1 MSKPSLTN
9 CPPSSP
15 PWRCSRVLCD
25 AVCALGLLLLRG
37 AVADKS
43 LFLRTCQSHTGERVL
58 FRKFRMRA
66 AAFPE
71 RNTSGGYS
79 RGVPPLPIPNREVK
93 PARADGTAPQ
103 CGRVGR
109 RLFSQNR
116 KHPIEGCFLRLWRI
130 GIFGGNRIFWI
141 LQISI
146 DILYLM
152 VSQFNIVIIDKN

>member
-116 KHPIEGCFLRLWRI
+116 KHPMRDAFCVYGELGFSGGAGLFRFPRDSRI
-130 GIFGGNRIFWI
+130 PLGFSGIP
-141 LQISI
+141 
-146 DILYLM
+146 
-152 VSQFNIVIIDKN
+152 

>member
-25 AVCALGLLLLRG
+25 AVCARGLLLLRC

-43 LFLRTCQSHTGERVL
+43 LFLRTCQSHTGPRVL

-109 RLFSQNR
+109 RRFSTRKSSWQKCLGDFLFFDPSRPPQGEEN
-116 KHPIEGCFLRLWRI
+116 KLCGFL
-130 GIFGGNRIFWI
+130 
-141 LQISI
+141 
-146 DILYLM
+146 
-152 VSQFNIVIIDKN
+152 